1 MKKTILFASFFM
13 LWFSMIVNAQ
23 EPISVRSQSLGNVI
37 EDDWDLIYD
46 PIELRFV
53 DGMYFF
59 TNLADFNFDIDTTGE
74 TTQIRNKFL
83 EEFPIGVSF
92 ENPLFGFV
100 KHSFL
105 LRLKNVKG
113 AENANGGDGEY
124 EYNTSN
130 YFDSDGNGLY
140 DTKTLTS
147 GKYINY
153 DKQENCFRSQ

>member
-74 TTQIRNKFL
+74 TTQ
-83 EEFPIGVSF
+83 
-92 ENPLFGFV
+92 FV
-100 KHSFL
+100 TNF
-105 LRLKNVKG
+105 
-113 AENANGGDGEY
+113 
-124 EYNTSN
+124 
-130 YFDSDGNGLY
+130 
-140 DTKTLTS
+140 
-147 GKYINY
+147 
-153 DKQENCFRSQ
+153 